1 MNKSYL
7 SPWRLAHV
15 VALGYLALTLTSPK
29 SPWLTQAWARGVSRC
44 GRHSL
49 EIFCLG
55 TVLSFTGWVILA
67 EAGDGLPVQIL
78 VNTAGIGILWI
89 TAWALAQRNRD
100 IGFVQSLRN
109 QLSVWRSQLQ
119 RA

>member
-1 MNKSYL
+1 
-7 SPWRLAHV
+7 
-15 VALGYLALTLTSPK
+15 
-29 SPWLTQAWARGVSRC
+29 
-44 GRHSL
+44 L

-55 TVLSFTGWVILA
+55 TVLSFAGWVILA

-100 IGFVQSLRN
+100 IGLAQSLRN

>member
-1 MNKSYL
+1 
-7 SPWRLAHV
+7 
-15 VALGYLALTLTSPK
+15 
-29 SPWLTQAWARGVSRC
+29 
-44 GRHSL
+44 L

-78 VNTAGIGILWI
+78 VNTAGIGILWT

-109 QLSVWRSQLQ
+109 QFSVWRSQLQ

>member
-1 MNKSYL
+1 
-7 SPWRLAHV
+7 
-15 VALGYLALTLTSPK
+15 
-29 SPWLTQAWARGVSRC
+29 
-44 GRHSL
+44 
-49 EIFCLG
+49 
-55 TVLSFTGWVILA
+55 VILA

-100 IGFVQSLRN
+100 IGLAQSLRN

>member
-1 MNKSYL
+1 
-7 SPWRLAHV
+7 
-15 VALGYLALTLTSPK
+15 
-29 SPWLTQAWARGVSRC
+29 
-44 GRHSL
+44 L